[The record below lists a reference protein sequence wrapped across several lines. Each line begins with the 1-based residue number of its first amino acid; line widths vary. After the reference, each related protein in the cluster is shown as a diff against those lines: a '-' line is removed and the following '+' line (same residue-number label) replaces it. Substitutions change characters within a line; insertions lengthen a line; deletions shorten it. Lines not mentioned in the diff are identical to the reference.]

1 MKKTW
6 KSVRLASPIVG
17 FGAVTGVATAL
28 VVVLY
33 KLCAKYAV
41 RGAELGYH
49 FLREHLWCVP
59 LVLAALGGVAWALA
73 YVYRRQPNVRGGG
86 IPTSIGIL
94 RDQLP
99 FKWLPTLI
107 GTFVLSLVSFV
118 LGVPLGNEGPS
129 VQIGTA
135 IGRGTTVLSKRRAA
149 WDRYAMTGGA
159 CAGFA
164 VATGAPISGVL
175 FAVEEGHR
183 RVSATIFIAAVSSVV
198 CAGLTSA
205 AVSPMVGVST
215 ALFEPLSPATLSVG
229 QAWLSLA
236 VGAVMGL
243 FAVAFLR
250 YYQAVNRLMHKTLK
264 PVASVWKIW
273 AVLAATVLAGV
284 CSFSCVSTGH
294 ELMHSLLDGGTAV
307 WVLAIWLVVR
317 VNLTLCANTNGLT
330 GGIFLPL
337 LALGALVA
345 AMLGEGVV
353 RLPGMGQEYYTIVL
367 VLGITGCIAGMM
379 RMPLT
384 AIVFAV
390 EALSGYAN
398 VLHIILTAA
407 TAFIITELFKVESIN
422 DSVLENRV
430 AARYADQPRR
440 TVDTTVTVQEGS
452 FAVGREIREILWPH
466 GVYVLSVKRA
476 HADEEH
482 HGLCV
487 GDVLH
492 VRYTS
497 VKDDLTRQELI
508 TVIGEQV
515 LDEEAALAEE

>member
-1 MKKTW
+1 M
-6 KSVRLASPIVG
+6 
-17 FGAVTGVATAL
+17 
-28 VVVLY
+28 
-33 KLCAKYAV
+33 
-41 RGAELGYH
+41 
-49 FLREHLWCVP
+49 
-59 LVLAALGGVAWALA
+59 
-73 YVYRRQPNVRGGG
+73 
-86 IPTSIGIL
+86 
-94 RDQLP
+94 
-99 FKWLPTLI
+99 
-107 GTFVLSLVSFV
+107 
-118 LGVPLGNEGPS
+118 
-129 VQIGTA
+129 
-135 IGRGTTVLSKRRAA
+135 
-149 WDRYAMTGGA
+149 
-159 CAGFA
+159 
-164 VATGAPISGVL
+164 
-175 FAVEEGHR
+175 
-183 RVSATIFIAAVSSVV
+183 
-198 CAGLTSA
+198 
-205 AVSPMVGVST
+205 
-215 ALFEPLSPATLSVG
+215 
-229 QAWLSLA
+229 
-236 VGAVMGL
+236 
-243 FAVAFLR
+243 
-250 YYQAVNRLMHKTLK
+250 
-264 PVASVWKIW
+264 
-273 AVLAATVLAGV
+273 
-284 CSFSCVSTGH
+284 
-294 ELMHSLLDGGTAV
+294 
-307 WVLAIWLVVR
+307 LAIWLVVR

-482 HGLCV
+482 CGLCV